1 MFQESP
7 ELPVTTPTRTGEF
20 HELAEA
26 MRRGCVRRPVQC
38 YGMFYNGPA
47 AACALGAAQEGGYLM
62 GRLVALSQNL
72 WVKIARRNDN
82 GHTREQIADWL
93 CREGRCQHG

>member
-1 MFQESP
+1 
-7 ELPVTTPTRTGEF
+7 
-20 HELAEA
+20 
-26 MRRGCVRRPVQC
+26 
-38 YGMFYNGPA
+38 MFYNGPA

-62 GRLVALSQNL
+62 GRLVALPQNL

-93 CREGRCQHG
+93 CREGRCQHGWCFLSGLRLWEGIAPPSHGLPSSVSRLPSRKI